1 MALHEGLKVLGALV
15 YLLHVE
21 VEDLLLALS
30 KAVAL
35 PDELVF
41 PFLKV
46 VAAVFQGRC
55 GA

>member
-1 MALHEGLKVLGALV
+1 MALHEGIEVLGSLV
-15 YLLHVE
+15 YLFHVE

-30 KAVAL
+30 EAVAL

-46 VAAVFQGRC
+46 VAAVFQGCR